1 MSAQAGPRKVTV
13 SRETWMR
20 LTARKMPLYK
30 VKTEGQVTY
39 EDVVK
44 DLLDEVEGVK
54 VLPEEVEGV
63 QAPRER

>member
-1 MSAQAGPRKVTV
+1 
-13 SRETWMR
+13 MR
-20 LTARKMPLYK
+20 LTARKMPPLYK
-30 VKTEGQVTY
+30 VKTEGGQVTY

-54 VLPEEVEGV
+54 VLPEEVEGGV

>member
-1 MSAQAGPRKVTV
+1 MAAHQGPRKISV

-20 LTARKMPLYK
+20 LTARKLPLYK

-44 DLLDEVEGVK
+44 DLLDKVEGVK
-54 VLPEEVEGV
+54 VLPEEAEGV
-63 QAPRER
+63 EA

>member
-1 MSAQAGPRKVTV
+1 
-13 SRETWMR
+13 MR
-20 LTARKMPLYK
+20 LTARKMPPLYK

-54 VLPEEVEGV
+54 VLPEEVEGGV